1 MFGGVEPLPQARP
14 SGSLC
19 EPRHSPRRRLAWRR
33 LPRQPLAF
41 CAALLLSLNVAATA
55 ALAADRI
62 RIAAQ
67 KTGTLAWELD
77 IIKAHGLDKEANLD
91 IQVVELASTEAGK
104 IALRSGSADLIVSDW
119 LWVARER
126 ALGDKLV
133 FYPYTSQIGAVMV
146 PANSGIAGLADLK
159 GKKLAVAGGP
169 LDKSWLMLQ
178 AEARRGGLDLN
189 AQATIVY
196 GAPPLLSQK
205 ALQGENDATL
215 TFWNFCAELEGKGLK
230 RGIEMEAIERRLGAS
245 GPVVMLGYAFDAGWA
260 AKNRSAV
267 ARFLGVAAKAKDI
280 LANSEDEW
288 RRLAP
293 RIGVSDN
300 AGLEI
305 YRRRYSEG
313 IPRRPIRDQAR
324 DAVGLYRVLA
334 DIGGAELVGPA
345 RELDKGT
352 FYDPETSD

>member
-1 MFGGVEPLPQARP
+1 MFGGVESSPKARP
-14 SGSLC
+14 GRYLR
-19 EPRHSPRRRLAWRR
+19 EIPQTGRRLLAHQ
-33 LPRQPLAF
+33 LSAF
-41 CAALLLSLNVAATA
+41 CAAFLMSLHAATA
-55 ALAADRI
+55 ASAADRI

-77 IIKAHGLDKEANLD
+77 IIKAHGLDKQANLD

-133 FYPYTSQIGAVMV
+133 CYPYTSQIGAIMV
-146 PANSGIAGLADLK
+146 PANSLVAGIADLR
-159 GKKLAVAGGP
+159 GKKLAIAGGP

-178 AEARRGGLDLN
+178 AQARRDGLDLRT
-189 AQATIVY
+189 QATIVY

-205 ALQGENDATL
+205 ALQRENDATL

-230 RGIEMEAIERRLGAS
+230 RGIDMEAIEKRLGAS
-245 GPVVMLGYAFDAGWA
+245 GPVAMLGYAFDAGWA
-260 AKNRSAV
+260 AKNKSAIV
-267 ARFLGVAAKAKDI
+267 RFLGVAAKAKDI

-288 RRLAP
+288 QRLAP

-300 AGLEI
+300 AGLAI

-313 IPRRPIRDQAR
+313 IPRRPVGDEEL
-324 DAVGLYRVLA
+324 DAIALYRVLA

-352 FYDPETSD
+352 FYDPEKSD

>member
-1 MFGGVEPLPQARP
+1 MFGGVEPSPQARP
-14 SGSLC
+14 GRSLR
-19 EPRHSPRRRLAWRR
+19 EIPHGGQRLLARW
-33 LPRQPLAF
+33 LSAF
-41 CAALLLSLNVAATA
+41 CAAFLMSLHVATPAS
-55 ALAADRI
+55 AADRI

-77 IIKAHGLDKEANLD
+77 IIKAHGLDRQANLD

-146 PANSGIAGLADLK
+146 PANSPVAGLADLK
-159 GKKLAVAGGP
+159 GKKLAIAGGP

-205 ALQGENDATL
+205 ALQRENDATL

-230 RGIEMEAIERRLGAS
+230 RGIDMEAIEKRLGAS
-245 GPVVMLGYAFDAGWA
+245 GPVAMLGYAFDAGWA
-260 AKNRSAV
+260 AKNKSAV
-267 ARFLGVAAKAKDI
+267 VRFLDVAAKAKDI

-313 IPRRPIRDQAR
+313 IPRRPIGDEER
-324 DAVGLYRVLA
+324 DAIALYRVLA
-334 DIGGAELVGPA
+334 EVGGAELVGPA

-352 FYDPETSD
+352 FYDPEKSD

>member
-1 MFGGVEPLPQARP
+1 MFGGVLAR
-14 SGSLC
+14 SVLI
-19 EPRHSPRRRLAWRR
+19 
-33 LPRQPLAF
+33 F
-41 CAALLLSLNVAATA
+41 CATFLLSLAVSSSAS
-55 ALAADRI
+55 AADRI

-67 KTGTLAWELD
+67 KTGTLAWELE
-77 IIKAHGLDKEANLD
+77 IVRTHGLDKKADLD
-91 IQVVELASTEAGK
+91 LQVVELASPEAGK
-104 IALRSGSADLIVSDW
+104 IALRGGSADLIVSDW

-133 FYPYTSQIGAVMV
+133 FYPYSSQIGAVMV
-146 PANSGIAGLADLK
+146 PADSGIAGLADLK
-159 GKKLAVAGGP
+159 GRKLAVAGGP
-169 LDKSWLMLQ
+169 LDKSWLLLQ
-178 AEARRGGLDLN
+178 ADARRGGVDLKT
-189 AQATIVY
+189 QASIVF

-205 ALQGENDATL
+205 ALQREQDATL

-230 RGIEMEAIERRLGAS
+230 RGVDMEATLKRLGAS
-245 GPVVMLGYAFDAGWA
+245 GPVAMLGYIFDAGWA
-260 AKNRSAV
+260 AKNKSAV
-267 ARFLGVAAKAKDI
+267 ARFLNVAAKAKDI
-280 LANSEDEW
+280 LAGSEDEW

-313 IPRRPIRDQAR
+313 IPRRPVRDEEQ
-324 DAVGLYRVLA
+324 DAIGLYRVLA

-345 RELDKGT
+345 KELDKGT

>member
-1 MFGGVEPLPQARP
+1 MFGGVGPLSQVRPTRNIQEIRCGARALLA
-14 SGSLC
+14 LC
-19 EPRHSPRRRLAWRR
+19 
-33 LPRQPLAF
+33 LAF
-41 CAALLLSLNVAATA
+41 LVSIASVTTASAT
-55 ALAADRI
+55 DRI

-67 KTGTLAWELD
+67 KTGTLAWELE
-77 IIKAHGLDKEANLD
+77 IIKAHSLDKKTDLD

-126 ALGDKLV
+126 ALGDRLV

-146 PANSGIAGLADLK
+146 PANSPIAGLADLK

-178 AEARRGGLDLN
+178 AVARHDGLDLKT
-189 AQATIVY
+189 QASIVY

-230 RGIEMEAIERRLGAS
+230 RGIDMGMIERRLGAS
-245 GPVVMLGYAFDAGWA
+245 GPVAMVGYAFDAGWA
-260 AKNRSAV
+260 AKNKSAI
-267 ARFLGVAAKAKDI
+267 ARFLGVAAKAKEI
-280 LANSEDEW
+280 LAASEGEW
-288 RRLAP
+288 QRLAP
-293 RIGVSDN
+293 RIGVSDK

-313 IPRRPIRDQAR
+313 IPRRAIGDEER
-324 DAVGLYRVLA
+324 DATGLYRVLA
-334 DIGGAELVGPA
+334 EIGGAELVGPA
-345 RELDKGT
+345 QELDKGT
-352 FYDPETSD
+352 FYDPEKSD

>member
-1 MFGGVEPLPQARP
+1 MFGGVGPLRRTRLRSQLGSNSNEARRGAGP
-14 SGSLC
+14 LS
-19 EPRHSPRRRLAWRR
+19 A
-33 LPRQPLAF
+33 RQLTAF
-41 CAALLLSLNVAATA
+41 CAAFLMSLHVATA
-55 ALAADRI
+55 ASAADRI

-77 IIKAHGLDKEANLD
+77 IIKAHGLDKKTDLD

-104 IALRSGSADLIVSDW
+104 IALRSGSADMIVSDW
-119 LWVARER
+119 LWVAHER
-126 ALGDKLV
+126 ALGDTLV

-146 PANSGIAGLADLK
+146 PTNSQIAGPADLK
-159 GKKLAVAGGP
+159 GKKLAIAGGP

-178 AEARRGGLDLN
+178 AEARRQGLDLRT
-189 AQATIVY
+189 QANVVY

-230 RGIEMEAIERRLGAS
+230 RGIDMETIEKRLGAA

-260 AKNRSAV
+260 AKNKSAV
-267 ARFLGVAAKAKDI
+267 ARFLDVAAKAKDI
-280 LANSEDEW
+280 LANSESEW
-288 RRLAP
+288 LRLAP

-305 YRRRYSEG
+305 YRRRYREG
-313 IPRRPIRDQAR
+313 IPRRPIREEER
-324 DAVGLYRVLA
+324 DAIALYRVLV
-334 DIGGAELVGPA
+334 DVGGAELVGPA
-345 RELDKGT
+345 RSLDKGT
-352 FYDPETSD
+352 FYDPESSD

>member
-1 MFGGVEPLPQARP
+1 MFGGVELSPQVRP
-14 SGSLC
+14 GRSSREIPHRGQ
-19 EPRHSPRRRLAWRR
+19 RLLALR
-33 LPRQPLAF
+33 LSAF
-41 CAALLLSLNVAATA
+41 CAAFLMSLNAATA
-55 ALAADRI
+55 ASAADRI

-77 IIKAHGLDKEANLD
+77 IIKAHGLDKQADLD

-104 IALRSGSADLIVSDW
+104 IALRGGSADLIVSDW

-126 ALGDKLV
+126 SLGDKLV

-146 PANSGIAGLADLK
+146 PANSPVTSLADLK
-159 GKKLAVAGGP
+159 GKKLAIAGGP

-178 AEARRGGLDLN
+178 AEARRGGLDLK

-205 ALQGENDATL
+205 ALQRENDATL

-230 RGIEMEAIERRLGAS
+230 RGIDMEAIAKRLGAS
-245 GPVVMLGYAFDAGWA
+245 GPVAMLGYAFDAGWA
-260 AKNRSAV
+260 AKNKSAV
-267 ARFLGVAAKAKDI
+267 VRFLGVAAKAKDI
-280 LANSEDEW
+280 LANSEEEW
-288 RRLAP
+288 QRLAP

-300 AGLEI
+300 AGLAI

-313 IPRRPIRDQAR
+313 IPRRPIGDEER
-324 DAVGLYRVLA
+324 DAIALYRVLA
-334 DIGGAELVGPA
+334 DVGGAELVGPA

-352 FYDPETSD
+352 FYDPEKSD

>member
-1 MFGGVEPLPQARP
+1 MFGGVESSPKARP
-14 SGSLC
+14 GRYLR
-19 EPRHSPRRRLAWRR
+19 EIPQTGRRLLAHQ
-33 LPRQPLAF
+33 LSAF
-41 CAALLLSLNVAATA
+41 CAAFLMSLHAATA
-55 ALAADRI
+55 ASAADRI

-77 IIKAHGLDKEANLD
+77 IIKAHGLDKQANLD

-133 FYPYTSQIGAVMV
+133 FYPYTSQIGAIMV
-146 PANSGIAGLADLK
+146 PANSLVAGIADLR
-159 GKKLAVAGGP
+159 GKKLAIAGGP

-178 AEARRGGLDLN
+178 AQARRDGLDLRT
-189 AQATIVY
+189 QATIVY

-205 ALQGENDATL
+205 ALQRENDATL

-230 RGIEMEAIERRLGAS
+230 RGIDMEAIEKRLGAS
-245 GPVVMLGYAFDAGWA
+245 GPVAMLGYAFDAGWA
-260 AKNRSAV
+260 AKNKSAV
-267 ARFLGVAAKAKDI
+267 VRFLGVAAKAKDI
-280 LANSEDEW
+280 LANSDDEW
-288 RRLAP
+288 QRLAP

-300 AGLEI
+300 AGLAI

-313 IPRRPIRDQAR
+313 IPRRPVADEEL
-324 DAVGLYRVLA
+324 DAIALYRVLA

-352 FYDPETSD
+352 FYDPEKSD